1 MAEIGWSIKK
11 AKVILDSGALVA
23 IPTET
28 VYGLA
33 GNATNINSVAEIFA
47 VKKRPSFDPLIV
59 HSSSI
64 QKFEEFGFEIP
75 DDFRPLIQQLWPGP
89 LTILIPKPTLIPD
102 LVTSGLNQVAIRVPD
117 HPLCLDLLDS
127 LDFPVA
133 APSAN
138 PFGYISPTTAQHVQD
153 QLGEQI
159 TYILDGGP
167 CQVGLESTIFGI
179 ENNKFKIYRKGGIP
193 KCTLESILGEKVEIS
208 SAQTMPGSLKS
219 HYAPAVQLI
228 IGNPEDWKNDPNIE
242 NIGVIS
248 FNKNYSFINEKLHF
262 TLSPIGDIKE
272 AARNL
277 FAALRSLDQ
286 LKPSIIIAEE
296 FPEDGLGSAINDRL
310 RRAAS

>member
-1 MAEIGWSIKK
+1 MAEIGRSIER
-11 AKVILDSGALVA
+11 AKEILDSGGLVA

-47 VKKRPSFDPLIV
+47 VKNRPSFDPLIV

-64 QKFEEFGFEIP
+64 QKFEELGFEIP
-75 DDFRPLIQQLWPGP
+75 NDFNPIIQKLWPGP
-89 LTILIPKPTLIPD
+89 LTILIPKPTFIPD
-102 LVTSGLNQVAIRVPD
+102 LVTSGLYQVAIRVPD
-117 HPLCLDLLDS
+117 HPLCLELLER
-127 LDFPVA
+127 LDFPLA

-138 PFGYISPTTAQHVQD
+138 PFGYISPTTAQHVHD
-153 QLGEQI
+153 QLGKQI
-159 TYILDGGP
+159 PYILDGGP
-167 CQVGLESTIFGI
+167 CEVGLESTILGI
-179 ENNKFKIYRKGGIP
+179 ENNTFKIYRKGGIP
-193 KCTLESILGEKVEIS
+193 GSTLESILGEKAEIAS
-208 SAQTMPGSLKS
+208 VQTMPGSLKS
-219 HYAPAVQLI
+219 HYAPSVPLI
-228 IGNPEDWKNDPNIE
+228 IGNPADWANDPDIE

-248 FNKNYSFINEKLHF
+248 FQKKYPFINEKLQF
-262 TLSPIGDIKE
+262 ILSSVGDMKE

-310 RRAAS
+310 QRAAS